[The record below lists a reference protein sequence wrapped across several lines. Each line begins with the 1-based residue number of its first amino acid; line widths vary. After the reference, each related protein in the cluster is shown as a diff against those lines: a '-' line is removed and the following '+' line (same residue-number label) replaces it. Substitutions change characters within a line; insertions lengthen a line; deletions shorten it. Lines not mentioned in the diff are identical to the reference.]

1 MPYTGKGRGTME
13 TYRNEEQMQCL
24 AKSEGC
30 GTLPVSLYLADR
42 VSITGA
48 QAALAVMLSMS
59 LVGSLAK
66 LEVFFQNTRQM
77 KMTTEQRCSK
87 GKGVLIRRR
96 IRNEKK
102 YQHPGLQ
109 SFSPTVIMTT
119 VRYN

>member
-1 MPYTGKGRGTME
+1 MPYTGKRRGTME

-24 AKSEGC
+24 MESEGC
-30 GTLPVSLYLADR
+30 STLPVSLYLADR

-66 LEVFFQNTRQM
+66 LEVFFENTRQM
-77 KMTTEQRCSK
+77 KMTAEQRRSK
-87 GKGVLIRRR
+87 GRNGLIRST

-102 YQHPGLQ
+102 YHHPGLQ
-109 SFSPTVIMTT
+109 SSFRIVIMTT
-119 VRYN
+119 VRHN

>member
-1 MPYTGKGRGTME
+1 MPHTGKRRGTME

-30 GTLPVSLYLADR
+30 STLPVSLYLANR

-77 KMTTEQRCSK
+77 KMTAEQRCSK
-87 GKGVLIRRR
+87 ERAFLSGGESAMRKSINIRGCNLFR
-96 IRNEKK
+96 
-102 YQHPGLQ
+102 QPL
-109 SFSPTVIMTT
+109 
-119 VRYN
+119 

>member
-1 MPYTGKGRGTME
+1 MPYTGKRRGTRE

-30 GTLPVSLYLADR
+30 STLPVSLYLADR

-66 LEVFFQNTRQM
+66 LEVFFENTRQM
-77 KMTTEQRCSK
+77 KMTAEQRCSK
-87 GKGVLIRRR
+87 KGMDLSGRESTMRKSIIIRGC
-96 IRNEKK
+96 NLLLES
-102 YQHPGLQ
+102 L
-109 SFSPTVIMTT
+109 
-119 VRYN
+119 

>member
-1 MPYTGKGRGTME
+1 MLHTVKRRETME

-30 GTLPVSLYLADR
+30 STLPVSLYLADR

-66 LEVFFQNTRQM
+66 LEVFFQNIRQM
-77 KMTTEQRCSK
+77 KMTAEQRCSK

-119 VRYN
+119 VRRD